1 MTAGVS
7 QASNIAVILAPAG
20 TRSSLQ
26 AEKSSGGFGE
36 ALGAAKSHGGGAQAG
51 ADAKVRSNAQHWRQH
66 SADADAT
73 TRGASAAT
81 QSSLASEAVDGAGA
95 GLEDGLLDAAE
106 EAAPHDADTDRE
118 AQKDGADTGLPMQIK
133 AEQAISAMMAMVP
146 MERRGPAGD
155 KTERHAV
162 KAEEAGMAEP
172 DADRTHRTALSA
184 PKSADRHVQPAA
196 DLADGKPS
204 VAPGTARTDAGAG
217 PGVAVGSAMTIA
229 AGTQSSTAI
238 AVRAVAAAD
247 AGGKVQPT
255 DGGKADR
262 QAGKPAKAVEAQSA
276 STETVASVPQTSSED
291 GIDADGARS
300 GSGSPARH
308 DAASEPRRVEPLAA
322 KVSVVSAH
330 AAPAPAAPAPGANVA
345 AIVSAIEADWGWRL
359 ASGPAAQSAHALRS
373 AQPMRSLKIQLHP
386 AELGMVTANLRV
398 AGEQLSVELQVDS
411 HEAYHRLSAE
421 SDAIIKSLRS
431 LGYDIDHV
439 SIQQP
444 QAATTTVARADAG
457 GGTGS
462 FSRDASS
469 FQPGSSGSGGER
481 LGGQTSGR
489 GHGGDAQRNDQAQ
502 PLHQNRAGSGLYI

>member
-73 TRGASAAT
+73 TPGASAAT

-106 EAAPHDADTDRE
+106 QAAPDDADTDRE

-155 KTERHAV
+155 AAERHAI
-162 KAEEAGMAEP
+162 KADTAEP
-172 DADRTHRTALSA
+172 DADRAPRTALSA

-196 DLADGKPS
+196 DLTSGEPS
-204 VAPGTARTDAGAG
+204 VVPGTARTDPGAG
-217 PGVAVGSAMTIA
+217 PGVAVGSAMTVA
-229 AGTQSSTAI
+229 AGAQSSAAI
-238 AVRAVAAAD
+238 AVRTVAAAD

-291 GIDADGARS
+291 GVDADGARS

-308 DAASEPRRVEPLAA
+308 DAASEPRRVEPQPLAV